1 MMTTA
6 AAVGRPQSRAAQ
18 TAKRLLTA
26 SEQSSADSEEAAAML
41 HQMLAEAGGA
51 PSVRVYLLVEPSSTA
66 VPVDL
71 PLDATLL
78 QLKAAARREGAPIP
92 ALQQLTVGG
101 RLVTGSDSAPLSAT
115 LVQPNG
121 VVAVRAKPP
130 RSVISV
136 GGEHAVVLLADG
148 RIAGWGEKEFW
159 SPVPDLPNSVVSVHA
174 GRGVTA
180 AVVDGEVQCWGQAPV
195 GPVVRQPRGQRVVSC
210 SAAASCYG
218 AVAAVCDGGYLHLSG
233 NAEMWFGAP
242 PACLQGRAA
251 AVSCGGTLVA
261 VLTREGAVF
270 AFGDKLQCT
279 EADLGGMAAVHVS
292 AGGSH
297 YGALMGDGSVRC
309 FGANDCGQCD
319 VPSELRNVVSIACG
333 VRHTVGLLADGS
345 VLGWGKSLD
354 MSRIV
359 DAGPCAAVAAGDDVT
374 VAATVDGKLVST
386 DGRIGRVASPRREHA
401 AADRGA
407 PPTHEWS
414 RPIGASHL
422 SRKIGLRAVTKV
434 ITVPQHSRPHLIA
447 KRLEEL
453 REEMD
458 AWKSLSHP
466 HIVGY
471 LEAEWVDG
479 KLEISTPLAA
489 GSVKFLLAFP
499 RAPPDGVAALLTEQM
514 VRGLEHLHL
523 RDIAHRNLKCANL
536 LLTQGFVC
544 KIADFGVEPHILD
557 SDDEHRAPRAWTA
570 PEVYELLSSDVSH
583 WRRADVWS
591 VGCTVMEMLTRL
603 RPWVDVSPA
612 PEDVLRIARSDI
624 DIRRRIVEA
633 LPPTTPSAS
642 LAFIQSCLRR
652 SPADRPSVQALLR
665 HLWLRS
671 VSLRSQRESECY
683 WIREARSRLQQNAA
697 DPVREL
703 RKLRTRPDA
712 W

>member
-121 VVAVRAKPP
+121 VVSVRAKPP
-130 RSVISV
+130 CGRISAAN
-136 GGEHAVVLLADG
+136 EHVVVLLASGD
-148 RIAGWGEKEFW
+148 IDGWGNGEFW
-159 SPVPDLPNSVVSVHA
+159 NPVPVFTGSVVSVHA

-270 AFGDKLQCT
+270 AFGSKLQCT
-279 EADLGGMAAVHVS
+279 EADFGGMAAVHVS

-319 VPSELRNVVSIACG
+319 VPSELRNSVVSIACG
-333 VRHTVGLLADGS
+333 AVHTAALLSDGS
-345 VLGWGKSLD
+345 VLSWGKSAPD
-354 MSRIV
+354 CDIV
-359 DAGPCAAVAAGDDVT
+359 RAGPCVAVAAGDHFT
-374 VAATVDGKLVST
+374 VAATVGGKLVASVGEEGFA
-386 DGRIGRVASPRREHA
+386 DPLSLVPPIVPWFVRVPA
-401 AADRGA
+401 
-407 PPTHEWS
+407 
-414 RPIGASHL
+414 
-422 SRKIGLRAVTKV
+422 
-434 ITVPQHSRPHLIA
+434 
-447 KRLEEL
+447 
-453 REEMD
+453 
-458 AWKSLSHP
+458 
-466 HIVGY
+466 
-471 LEAEWVDG
+471 
-479 KLEISTPLAA
+479 
-489 GSVKFLLAFP
+489 
-499 RAPPDGVAALLTEQM
+499 
-514 VRGLEHLHL
+514 HL
-523 RDIAHRNLKCANL
+523 R
-536 LLTQGFVC
+536 
-544 KIADFGVEPHILD
+544 FG
-557 SDDEHRAPRAWTA
+557 
-570 PEVYELLSSDVSH
+570 
-583 WRRADVWS
+583 
-591 VGCTVMEMLTRL
+591 
-603 RPWVDVSPA
+603 
-612 PEDVLRIARSDI
+612 RS
-624 DIRRRIVEA
+624 
-633 LPPTTPSAS
+633 
-642 LAFIQSCLRR
+642 
-652 SPADRPSVQALLR
+652 
-665 HLWLRS
+665 
-671 VSLRSQRESECY
+671 
-683 WIREARSRLQQNAA
+683 
-697 DPVREL
+697 
-703 RKLRTRPDA
+703 
-712 W
+712 